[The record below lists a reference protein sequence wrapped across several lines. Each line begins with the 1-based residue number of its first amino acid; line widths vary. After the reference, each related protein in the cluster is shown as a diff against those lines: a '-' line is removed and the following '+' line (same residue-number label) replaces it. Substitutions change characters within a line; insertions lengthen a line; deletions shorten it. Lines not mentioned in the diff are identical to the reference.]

1 MSAAAA
7 SVNDLDAVLG
17 AKKEMDALTLI
28 AWIRK
33 ILAQPHDE
41 RNLDAYVELIRQLCK
56 ARNAVLAL
64 VEGEAV
70 AIRAVAQVS
79 TPWGLPLGTGG
90 EDGTIARARRGGFA
104 HEMVRDGDNKE
115 ALLVLVRVHGQD
127 DLFLALELSP
137 FDRSR
142 VNEIVIRCMLVT
154 DLSERTAGGV
164 AEQSDAQLHDMLDL
178 VADVVHHA
186 DFVAASL
193 ALVNGLASR
202 FDLAFAALVR
212 THDGHATLG
221 ALSHVDKFDR
231 SSEFVER
238 VENAAL
244 EVLKHDRLVSWSDFA
259 TPVPPTAGSGDQL
272 AVATAMNRM
281 TAVPLHDDAGETT
294 FVMLM
299 SSNREPLSTDA
310 LDRIQFGLDIVEP
323 RLLDLHG
330 RSLSA
335 FARAKER
342 ARVRLT
348 SLLGPEHLW
357 LKTGALVFSI
367 LLVCSLV
374 FKLPYRVDA
383 ATELTTDS
391 SRVISAQFDGHVDK
405 VFVTVGDDVV
415 PGQPMATLD
424 TRELV
429 EQRMED
435 VNDLARFDAEV
446 SKAQAAGA
454 LADAQ
459 INQARAD
466 EAKARID
473 QIDYMVGQA
482 NCVAPFKGVVI
493 EGERRDLLN
502 APVKRGERIFKIAKV
517 EGLYLMLAVSE
528 RDIRDVA
535 VGATG
540 DVLLLSRPDQPIKFH
555 VVTINP
561 VGQVKGQEGNQFLVK
576 AAVDQAPE
584 AWWRPGMT
592 GVAKVDAGKRQVFWM
607 LTHRLVDFI
616 RMKFLF

>member
-1 MSAAAA
+1 MSAAMAD
-7 SVNDLDAVLG
+7 DLNAMLG
-17 AKKEMDALTLI
+17 GKQEMDALTLI

-33 ILAQPHDE
+33 ILAQPHAQ
-41 RNLDAYVELIRQLCK
+41 RNLDAYAELIRQLCK
-56 ARNAVLAL
+56 ARHAAL
-64 VEGEAV
+64 VEAGEPMAFRGQALV
-70 AIRAVAQVS
+70 G

-90 EDGTIARARRGGFA
+90 EEGTIARARRSGFA
-104 HEMVRDGDNKE
+104 QELVRDGSNKE

-127 DLFLALELSP
+127 DLFLALDLSP
-137 FDRSR
+137 FDRGR

-154 DLSERTAGGV
+154 DLGERGAGGP
-164 AEQSDAQLHDMLDL
+164 AEQSDAQLHDMLAL

-212 THDGHATLG
+212 TADGQATLG
-221 ALSHVDKFDR
+221 ALSHVDRFDR

-244 EVLKHDRLVSWSDFA
+244 EVLRHDRLVSWSDFA
-259 TPVPPTAGSGDQL
+259 APVPPTAGAGDTL

-281 TAVPLHDDAGETT
+281 TAVPMHDEAGETT

-299 SSNREPLSTDA
+299 SSNREPLGTDA

-323 RLLDLHG
+323 RLLDLHR

-335 FARAKER
+335 FVR
-342 ARVRLT
+342 ARERT
-348 SLLGPEHLW
+348 RASLARVLGPEHLW
-357 LKTGALVFSI
+357 LKAGALAAS
-367 LLVCSLV
+367 LLLLCSLV

-383 ATELTTDS
+383 ASEMTTDS
-391 SRVISAQFDGHVDK
+391 TRIISAQFDGHVDK
-405 VFVTVGDDVV
+405 VFVSAGDDVA

-424 TRELV
+424 TRDLV
-429 EQRMED
+429 QQRLEN
-435 VNDLARFDAEV
+435 VNDLSRYEAEV

-459 INQARAD
+459 INQARVD
-466 EAKARID
+466 EAKARIE
-473 QIDYMVGQA
+473 QFDYLLTQA
-482 NCVAPFKGVVI
+482 SFTAPFKGVVV

-502 APVKRGERIFKIAKV
+502 APVHKGERLFKVAKV

-535 VGATG
+535 VGSTG
-540 DVLLLSRPDQPIKFH
+540 EVMLLSRPDQRIRFR
-555 VVTINP
+555 VVAINP
-561 VGQVKGQEGNQFLVK
+561 VGQVKGQEGNQFLLK
-576 AAVDQAPE
+576 AAVEQSAE

-592 GVAKVDAGKRQVFWM
+592 GVAKVDAGHRQIFWI
-607 LTHRLVDFI
+607 LTHRFADFI
-616 RMKFLF
+616 RLKFLF

>member
-17 AKKEMDALTLI
+17 ARKEMDALTLI

-33 ILAQPHDE
+33 ILALPHDE

-64 VEGEAV
+64 VDGERV
-70 AIRAVAQVS
+70 AIRAAAQAS

-90 EDGTIARARRGGFA
+90 EDGTLARARRGGFA

-127 DLFLALELSP
+127 ELFLALELSP

-142 VNEIVIRCMLVT
+142 VNEIVIRCMLVA
-154 DLSERTAGGV
+154 DLSERTTGGG
-164 AEQSDAQLHDMLDL
+164 AEQADAQLHDMLDL

-212 THDGHATLG
+212 VGNGAARLG
-221 ALSHVDKFDR
+221 ALSHVDRFDR

-244 EVLKHDRLVSWSDFA
+244 EVLKHDRLLSWSDFA
-259 TPVPPTAGSGDQL
+259 TPVPPAAGLGDQL

-281 TAVPLHDDAGETT
+281 TAVPMHDEAGETT

-310 LDRIQFGLDIVEP
+310 LDRIRFGLDIVEP

-330 RSLSA
+330 RSLGA
-335 FARAKER
+335 LARAKAR
-342 ARVRLT
+342 ARDTLARW
-348 SLLGPEHLW
+348 LGPEHLG
-357 LKTGALVFSI
+357 LKATGLVVSV
-367 LLVCSLV
+367 LLLLSLV
-374 FKLPYRVDA
+374 VKLPYRVDA
-383 ATELTTDS
+383 ASELTTDS

-405 VFVTVGDDVV
+405 VFVTAGDDVAQ
-415 PGQPMATLD
+415 GQAMATLD
-424 TRELV
+424 TRDLV
-429 EQRMED
+429 QQRMEN
-435 VNDLARFDAEV
+435 VNDLSRFDAEV
-446 SKAQAAGA
+446 GKAQAAGA

-466 EAKARID
+466 EAKARIEQFD
-473 QIDYMVGQA
+473 DMIAQA
-482 NCVAPFKGVVI
+482 DCVAPFKGVVV

-502 APVKRGERIFKIAKV
+502 APIKKGDRIFKIAKV

-535 VGATG
+535 VGSTG
-540 DVLLLSRPDQPIKFH
+540 DVMLLSRPDEQIRFH
-555 VVTINP
+555 VVAINP
-561 VGQVKGQEGNQFLVK
+561 VGQVKGQEGNQFLMK
-576 AAVDQAPE
+576 AVVDQPSE

-592 GVAKVDAGKRQVFWM
+592 GVAKVDAGRRQVFWM
-607 LTHRLVDFI
+607 LTHRLADFL
-616 RMKFLF
+616 RMKFML

>member
-1 MSAAAA
+1 MVDD
-7 SVNDLDAVLG
+7 VNAVLG
-17 AKKEMDALTLI
+17 AKQEMDALTLI

-33 ILAQPHDE
+33 ILAQAHGE

-56 ARNAVLAL
+56 ARNAVLVHA
-64 VEGEAV
+64 GETM
-70 AIRAVAQVS
+70 AIRATAQAS
-79 TPWGLPLGTGG
+79 TPWGLPLGSAGD
-90 EDGTIARARRGGFA
+90 DGTVARARRAGFA
-104 HEMVRDGDNKE
+104 HEMLRDAANKD

-164 AEQSDAQLHDMLDL
+164 AEQSDARLHDMLDL

-193 ALVNGLASR
+193 ALVNGLAAR

-212 THDGHATLG
+212 TKDGGATLG
-221 ALSHVDKFDR
+221 ALSHVDRFDR

-238 VENAAL
+238 VEKAAL
-244 EVLKHDRLVSWSDFA
+244 EVLKHDRLLSWSDFA
-259 TPVPPTAGSGDQL
+259 TPVPPTAGAGDKL
-272 AVATAMNRM
+272 AVATALNRM
-281 TAVPLHDDAGETT
+281 TAVPLHDEAGETT
-294 FVMLM
+294 FVMLL
-299 SSNREPLSTDA
+299 SSNREPLDSDA

-330 RSLSA
+330 RGLGA
-335 FARAKER
+335 LVR
-342 ARVRLT
+342 ARERLRET
-348 SLLGPEHLW
+348 LARLLGPEHLW
-357 LKTGALVFSI
+357 LKAGGLAFS
-367 LLVCSLV
+367 LLLLCSLV

-383 ATELTTDS
+383 ASELSTDS
-391 SRVISAQFDGHVDK
+391 TRVISAQFDGHIDK
-405 VFVTVGDDVV
+405 VFVSAGDDVAQ
-415 PGQPMATLD
+415 GQPMATLD

-429 EQRMED
+429 QQRMEN
-435 VNDLARFDAEV
+435 VNDLSRFEAEV

-454 LADAQ
+454 LADAE

-466 EAKARID
+466 EAKARIEQLD
-473 QIDYMVGQA
+473 DLVTQA
-482 NCVAPFKGVVI
+482 NCVAPFKGVVV

-502 APVKRGERIFKIAKV
+502 APIKKGDRIFKIAKV

-535 VGATG
+535 VGSTG
-540 DVLLLSRPDQPIKFH
+540 EVMLLSRPDEQIRFR
-555 VVTINP
+555 VASINP
-561 VGQVKGQEGNQFLVK
+561 VGQVKGQEGNQFIVH
-576 AAVDQAPE
+576 AVVDQAAQP
-584 AWWRPGMT
+584 WWRPGMT
-592 GVAKVDAGKRQVFWM
+592 GVAKVDAGRRQIFWM